1 MVPTL
6 CEEILE
12 KKSSWMISKRPVLPY
27 NDYRDRVK
35 EIDPLVSDELVQ
47 ISSNYIQD
55 MGEVCSYKA
64 CIIRNIEN
72 IIIIYHYISR
82 IFQLTARQRETRGGR
97 GQATFTVSYIHWIQ
111 KIT

>member
-1 MVPTL
+1 MVPKL

-12 KKSSWMISKRPVLPY
+12 KKSSWIISKRPVLPY

-55 MGEVCSYKA
+55 MGEVCSYKSLYDSKY
-64 CIIRNIEN
+64 RKH
-72 IIIIYHYISR
+72 YHYISC
-82 IFQLTARQRETRGGR
+82 IFQLTARQRETRAAEDQLR
-97 GQATFTVSYIHWIQ
+97 KRYPTYIGCR
-111 KIT
+111 K